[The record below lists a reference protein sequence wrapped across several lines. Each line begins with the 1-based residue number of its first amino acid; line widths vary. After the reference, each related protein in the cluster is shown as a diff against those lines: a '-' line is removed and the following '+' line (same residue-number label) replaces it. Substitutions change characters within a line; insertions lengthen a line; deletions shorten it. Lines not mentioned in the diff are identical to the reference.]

1 MPDEKKTE
9 SEVDKMQKEFAKVT
23 GMKIV
28 ETPNPP
34 QGYTEYAKDKKWE
47 NGKP

>member
-1 MPDEKKTE
+1 MPEKK
-9 SEVDKMQKEFAKVT
+9 SDEVEKMEKEFAKVT

-28 ETPNPP
+28 ETPKNTE
-34 QGYTEYAKDKKWE
+34 GYTEYAKDKKWE